1 MKKTKTID
9 TMVDAKS
16 IVEALS
22 MQAENQPD
30 NIVVIDNNEEQITYS
45 DLWKEVKGFA
55 AYLKSTGIEKNDKVV
70 IKSSHTI
77 SYVVSFLGTHLAG
90 AISVPL
96 EKSIGNDGLDDVA
109 KLMKASIVVA
119 DSYDSPDITV
129 IGTEAVRSHTE
140 DGEDFDVVFPD
151 SDDVADI
158 LFTTGTTGASK
169 GVMITHRAIIA
180 VCENVIYGA
189 EIKGGNVYM
198 VPNPI
203 NHAAGIRK
211 IYVSILTGTRVV
223 LIDGFMNLKKFFK
236 YAKTYNVT
244 SILMPPSAIRLIMM
258 MAKKNMAELSGQ
270 LDHIHSGSA
279 PLSDAD
285 KERLREALP
294 ETRLY
299 FGYGSS
305 EAGCSALYDYNKYSD
320 LMNCSGKPNVNA
332 EIFIVDENRNRIE
345 SSKDNPG
352 TVAVKGPMNMKGYY
366 NEPELT
372 ASVMK
377 DGVVYTTDLGY
388 LEDGFLYI
396 LGRQDDVINIGG
408 LKIAPTEVESVA
420 LKYKGISECICYAPV
435 DKNGNM
441 TIAMDVVMEKG
452 AELDQKDFRKFMEE
466 SLESFKI
473 PKTVKIADE
482 IAKTYN
488 GKIDRKVYRK

>member
-1 MKKTKTID
+1 MEKIE
-9 TMVDAKS
+9 TMVEAKS

-22 MQAENQPD
+22 LQAENQPD
-30 NIVVIDNNEEQITYS
+30 KIVVIDNNEEQISYR
-45 DLWKEVKGFA
+45 DLWDEVKGFS
-55 AYLKSTGIEKNDKVV
+55 AYLKSIGIKKGDKVV

-96 EKSIGNDGLDDVA
+96 EKSIGNDGIDDVA
-109 KLMKASIVVA
+109 ALMQAAVVIA
-119 DSYDSPDITV
+119 DSYESDLPV
-129 IGTEAVRSHTE
+129 ISTSDVRAHSKDLDDAE
-140 DGEDFDVVFPD
+140 IVFPE

-189 EIKGGNVYM
+189 EIKTGNVYM

-236 YAKTYNVT
+236 YAKEYKVT

-258 MAKKNMAELSGQ
+258 MAKKNMAELQDQ

-294 ETRLY
+294 NTRLY

-332 EIFIVDENRNRIE
+332 DIFIVDENRNRIE

-372 ASVMK
+372 ASVLQ

-435 DKNGNM
+435 DKKGNM
-441 TIAMDVVMEKG
+441 SIAMNVVLEKG
-452 AELDQKDFRKFMEE
+452 AELDQKDFRRFMEE

-473 PKTVKIADE
+473 PKTVTLVDE

-488 GKIDRKVYRK
+488 GKIDRKVYR